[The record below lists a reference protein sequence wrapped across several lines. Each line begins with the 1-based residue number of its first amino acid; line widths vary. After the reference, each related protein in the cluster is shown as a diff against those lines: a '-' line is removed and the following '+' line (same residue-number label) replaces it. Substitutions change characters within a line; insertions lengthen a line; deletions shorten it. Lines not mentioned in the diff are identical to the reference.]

1 MTIKF
6 NCPYCNALIA
16 FDSKHAGKRARCQS
30 CQQLFFIP
38 SKTDEKPKKFKTEET
53 EIAQPIPG
61 FYRAVF
67 VESWKIFNT
76 RKNATPL
83 VFVAVLVCIKFF
95 LGYLR
100 VTVIVPLLI
109 ATLEFT
115 LPLGI
120 ILTIVAWA
128 GLFWYYMQII
138 YATAFEAEEL
148 PEVHLGGLR
157 GLVWNVL
164 KLMYTF
170 FIMLFVV
177 ELPYIIAFVI
187 SKKIGA
193 EWSVFLTILKFGGLF
208 FFPMAILTVAIGKD
222 FTMLRPDYI
231 LIPVFRA
238 FKPYLVV
245 AALLIAFGALVLE
258 MQAKQLV
265 GFAKESFLTT
275 TGYLFLSL
283 FIQVIAII
291 AMRAIGLFYRHYT
304 CYLPW

>member
-1 MTIKF
+1 
-6 NCPYCNALIA
+6 
-16 FDSKHAGKRARCQS
+16 
-30 CQQLFFIP
+30 
-38 SKTDEKPKKFKTEET
+38 
-53 EIAQPIPG
+53 
-61 FYRAVF
+61 
-67 VESWKIFNT
+67 
-76 RKNATPL
+76 
-83 VFVAVLVCIKFF
+83 
-95 LGYLR
+95 
-100 VTVIVPLLI
+100 
-109 ATLEFT
+109 
-115 LPLGI
+115 
-120 ILTIVAWA
+120 
-128 GLFWYYMQII
+128 
-138 YATAFEAEEL
+138 
-148 PEVHLGGLR
+148 
-157 GLVWNVL
+157 
-164 KLMYTF
+164 
-170 FIMLFVV
+170 MLFVV
-177 ELPYIIAFVI
+177 ELPCIIAFVI

-193 EWSVFLTILKFGGLF
+193 EWLVFLTILKFGGLF